1 MVLPLAATSGRDG
14 KLPISCFIIAKN
26 EAHRIER
33 CITSVI
39 DWVDEVV
46 VVEVGSSDATIQV
59 AKSAGAKVV
68 HNDWEGFGQQKRFA
82 EDQCRNTWVLNLDAD
97 EVATPELRSEL
108 AAIFS
113 SGQPE
118 FASYWMD
125 VHIVY
130 PGWLKP
136 RLWASDHKCIRFYDR
151 SRVRFRNSALHDSVE
166 PGDYPVGRLSSVLW
180 HHTFTSLED
189 LSAKCDERATFS
201 ALHSSRR
208 SPAKLY
214 LRSLIE
220 WPLVFVKY
228 YLFRRHFTGGQIGF
242 RYCAIMARYR
252 RKRIVRMI
260 ARTKSQQLDDT
271 PDKSLENRS
280 NIEHN
285 LVPTTIAVNLESK
298 SRRLS
303 VA

>member
-1 MVLPLAATSGRDG
+1 LVLPAARSRSDG

-26 EAHRIER
+26 EAHRIAR
-33 CITSVI
+33 CIASVV
-39 DWVDEVV
+39 DWVDEVI
-46 VVEVGSSDATIQV
+46 VVEAGSSDDTIKV
-59 AKSAGAKVV
+59 AMGAGATVL

-82 EDQCRNTWVLNLDAD
+82 EDKCRNTWVLNLDAD
-97 EVATPELRSEL
+97 EVATPEFRSEL
-108 AAIFS
+108 AAIFR

-130 PGWLKP
+130 PGWAKP
-136 RLWASDHKCIRFYDR
+136 RLWASDHTCIRFYDR
-151 SRVRFRNSALHDSVE
+151 SRVRFRNSAVHDSVE
-166 PGDYPVGRLSSVLW
+166 PGDHPVGQLSGVLW
-180 HHTFTSLED
+180 HHTFSSLDD
-189 LSAKCDERATFS
+189 LIAKCDERATFS

-214 LRSLIE
+214 LRSVIE

-228 YLFRRHFTGGQIGF
+228 YLFRRHFTGGQIGL

-260 ARTKSQQLDDT
+260 AHTKGQQPDDAPQAKS
-271 PDKSLENRS
+271 PDNSS
-280 NIEHN
+280 DIEPK
-285 LVPTTIAVNLESK
+285 LVPTTTAVNVVSK